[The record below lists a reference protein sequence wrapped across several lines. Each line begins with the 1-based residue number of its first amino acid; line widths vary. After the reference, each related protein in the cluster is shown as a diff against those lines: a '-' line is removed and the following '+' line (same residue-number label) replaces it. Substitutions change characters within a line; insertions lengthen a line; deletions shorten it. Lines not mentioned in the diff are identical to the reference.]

1 MGPHD
6 LYSPLAEEGK
16 LWRKRTSNLSTSS
29 SKSAKSSNRA
39 SKGVSTSV
47 VAANHHHAA
56 RVTGMDGRHKR
67 VWKACDRCRMR
78 KSKCNAEF
86 PCKRCKDDGVVCTA
100 GVRGKVEYKQLPKG
114 YAEVL
119 ENTQFSLI
127 ATVHK
132 LYSMVRNSQPWTL
145 GESELN
151 ARGQPVIHN
160 IAQKLGC
167 ISANRTID
175 LPVHSVFPE
184 DETGMAELARQLKE
198 QQSQSQPEQLHSPQL
213 RRHDPVSF
221 SEFAYPDSEQDYH
234 FGGISQYYQGEAFG
248 LGSRRGASSGAIL
261 SPQSAATAVTDYKI
275 SLTTDIDTGGF
286 FPSHQ
291 SHHGLR
297 GWSSLQ
303 PSSKPGDL
311 SLEFLQGGL
320 QGRTVLKRH
329 LAEGDYGMKP
339 DILSVQTPD
348 VIMGMNDPMIYD
360 IFDCEAITL

>member
-1 MGPHD
+1 M
-6 LYSPLAEEGK
+6 
-16 LWRKRTSNLSTSS
+16 
-29 SKSAKSSNRA
+29 
-39 SKGVSTSV
+39 
-47 VAANHHHAA
+47 
-56 RVTGMDGRHKR
+56 
-67 VWKACDRCRMR
+67 
-78 KSKCNAEF
+78 
-86 PCKRCKDDGVVCTA
+86 
-100 GVRGKVEYKQLPKG
+100 
-114 YAEVL
+114 L

-167 ISANRTID
+167 IRPNRTID

-198 QQSQSQPEQLHSPQL
+198 QQSQSQLEQLHSPQL
-213 RRHDPVSF
+213 HRHDPVSS
-221 SEFAYPDSEQDYH
+221 SEFAYWDSEQDYH
-234 FGGISQYYQGEAFG
+234 LGGISQYYHSEAFDR
-248 LGSRRGASSGAIL
+248 GSRRGAIL
-261 SPQSAATAVTDYKI
+261 SPQSAGTAVTDYKV

-291 SHHGLR
+291 SHYGLR
-297 GWSSLQ
+297 GWSGLQ

-320 QGRTVLKRH
+320 QGRNVLKLH
-329 LAEGDYGMKP
+329 LVEDDYGIKP

-348 VIMGMNDPMIYD
+348 VMMGMNDPMIYD
-360 IFDCEAITL
+360 IFNCEAITL